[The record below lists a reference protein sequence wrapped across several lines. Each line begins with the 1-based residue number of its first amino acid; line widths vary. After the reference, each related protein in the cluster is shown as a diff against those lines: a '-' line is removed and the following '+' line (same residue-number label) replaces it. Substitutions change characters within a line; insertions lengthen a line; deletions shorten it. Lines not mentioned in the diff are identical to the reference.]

1 MMDRKIKHDIGEDHE
16 HEEDEDSED
25 EEVVEGY

>member
-1 MMDRKIKHDIGEDHE
+1 MMDWKIKHDIGEDHE